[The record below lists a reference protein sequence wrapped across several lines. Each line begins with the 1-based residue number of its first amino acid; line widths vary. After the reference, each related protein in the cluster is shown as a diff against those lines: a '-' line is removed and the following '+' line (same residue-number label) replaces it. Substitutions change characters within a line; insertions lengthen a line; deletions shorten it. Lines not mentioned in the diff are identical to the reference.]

1 MCLNRLIHRPIDLE
15 QAPQMVGTTQRVH
28 DGVGERARDA
38 GLALHFESQL
48 DERRVIVWQTGEP

>member
-1 MCLNRLIHRPIDLE
+1 
-15 QAPQMVGTTQRVH
+15 MVGTTQRVH

-38 GLALHFESQL
+38 GLALHFESPL